1 MKIFVGPPKS
11 AFPMCRNEACDGSNR
26 IVLHLPTTPKPKGPQ
41 KMMWIIVLEHDVP
54 PPKLF
59 SWTKYPR
66 KVKEPTFKSDMALS
80 VLGIQQVK
88 WKKQEQDHD
97 CFCRH
102 KTCPWKL
109 FCGPEQ
115 AFLVVYVPNFVPFS
129 TSLHLV
135 HKTDCTVISLFCL
148 MLLHLKFKLNWERRE
163 GNRFHVSNVKQSVFN
178 NVSPWYPKLLF
189 HFESNIYS
197 SFCLLPFFKLIDFV
211 ITRVFPTTE
220 EL

>member
-1 MKIFVGPPKS
+1 MKIFVGPPKG
-11 AFPMCRNEACDGSNR
+11 AFPMCRNEACDGSNG

-59 SWTKYPR
+59 SWTKCPR
-66 KVKEPTFKSDMALS
+66 KVKEPTFKSDMALL

-97 CFCRH
+97 CFCKH

-163 GNRFHVSNVKQSVFN
+163 GNRFHVSNVKQSVSL
-178 NVSPWYPKLLF
+178 VS
-189 HFESNIYS
+189 
-197 SFCLLPFFKLIDFV
+197 
-211 ITRVFPTTE
+211 
-220 EL
+220 